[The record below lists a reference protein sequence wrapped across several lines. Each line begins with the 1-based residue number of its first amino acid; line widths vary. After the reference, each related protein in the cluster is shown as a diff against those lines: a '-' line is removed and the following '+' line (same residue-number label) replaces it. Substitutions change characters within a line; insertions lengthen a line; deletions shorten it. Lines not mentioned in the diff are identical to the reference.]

1 MVWATLGFL
10 RAIKKVT
17 EFSHGGLFQM
27 KTDELITIPEYC
39 AVCRHKLSGTEF
51 MCPKCGHC
59 VVC

>member
-1 MVWATLGFL
+1 
-10 RAIKKVT
+10 
-17 EFSHGGLFQM
+17 M
-27 KTDELITIPEYC
+27 KTNELISIPEYC